1 MINPRFHQM
10 TWRRCWH
17 HLLWWMQSE
26 WWVMNGWNS
35 FRNVQ
40 FLCFSLYALIVLIR
54 TVEAYVRNILNKL
67 TLPSLLKLKYA
78 PTHRWSNIFCVHK
91 NRSMMLAS
99 IHKSFNEKKK
109 SSHISLSFHEEN
121 SHLSH
126 GHTWNPWQCYLTIC
140 EPVLNEWNQYMTLL
154 LVRWKWDSTTVALT
168 HEEMENLIFIRLFSS
183 ITKKPR
189 RTIACIN
196 LQLNNI

>member
-1 MINPRFHQM
+1 MPAVMINPRFHQM

-109 SSHISLSFHEEN
+109 FTYFTVI
-121 SHLSH
+121 
-126 GHTWNPWQCYLTIC
+126 PWR
-140 EPVLNEWNQYMTLL
+140 EFPFVSRPYM
-154 LVRWKWDSTTVALT
+154 
-168 HEEMENLIFIRLFSS
+168 
-183 ITKKPR
+183 KPM
-189 RTIACIN
+189 TM
-196 LQLNNI
+196 LLNNLWTSP